1 MYEKEINEFMFDA
14 LKPFIF
20 PSKDAIKFAIKL
32 SIAAGLALFIAFCL
46 DLNQPQ
52 WAAATA
58 VIVAQPHSGMVVSKG
73 LARLVGT
80 LMGTVISLVVTAL
93 FSQTPWLFILALSLG
108 LMICTAASTVIRSAW
123 SYSFVL
129 AGYTTA
135 IIVLPDV
142 FKPLSIFDYA
152 IARCTEICLG
162 IICSSAVF
170 AILWPVKVFH
180 GLIVEAS
187 NIWQAG
193 LTSACMTLK
202 GENVNEDLLN
212 SLAKIVAIDAQ
223 REHALFEG
231 GDGRNRA
238 KAIQNMCHDIL
249 ALLRAARGVSRQ
261 MRFLTKEDCEQLQP
275 LVNECIE
282 ILAAPTYKSL
292 NVLAKKLQEKD
303 HSDRPLPQ
311 QDIIARLEMLVQC
324 AIFAGLDLASVRAG
338 KLKRKA
344 KASYLSIHRDY
355 SLGLFF
361 GLRSALAFLILSVF
375 WMMFGWPIN
384 EASGSLM
391 MVAVICSMFANKE
404 NAAQISMGFLR
415 GVCYSVVISFI
426 VSQLILPSWSG
437 FPLLWLAIG
446 VPLFIGSL
454 GMVKP
459 AIAGTCTVF
468 SINLL
473 MLCRPTNHG
482 FQSTEMFINQSLAMP
497 LGVIAALLAFHLVKI
512 NTPYWQGKYMLGAM
526 LKDLRKLTQG
536 SIKGAETWFGGRMA
550 DRLVLLARHR
560 SIMAQNAEK
569 RWYDALHVMDLGDE
583 ILNLRANLAKKIKIR
598 TNLNNYLDELAK
610 VFERGP
616 DKVNVALLNKA
627 SEQLKVVIREKELD
641 TQGVLAISAIM
652 QIQQVWHG
660 WYQEQKNKQEEEY
673 GIA

>member
-1 MYEKEINEFMFDA
+1 MFA
-14 LKPFIF
+14 VLKPFIF
-20 PSKDAIKFAIKL
+20 PSEDAIKFAIKL

-108 LMICTAASTVIRSAW
+108 LMICTAASTVIRSVW

-202 GENVNEDLLN
+202 GESVNEDLLN

-238 KAIQNMCHDIL
+238 RAIQNMCHDIL
-249 ALLRAARGVSRQ
+249 ALLRAARGFSRQ
-261 MRFLTKEDCEQLQP
+261 IRFLTKEDREQLQP
-275 LVNECIE
+275 WINDCIE
-282 ILAAPTYKSL
+282 TLTKPTYKSL
-292 NVLAKKLQEKD
+292 NVLAKRLREKD
-303 HSDRPLPQ
+303 HLDRPLSQ
-311 QDIIARLEMLVQC
+311 QDIIARLEMVIQC

-361 GLRSALAFLILSVF
+361 GLRSGFAFLILSIF
-375 WMMFGWPIN
+375 WMIFGWPIS

-391 MVAVICSMFANKE
+391 MVAVICSMFANRE

-415 GVCYSVVISFI
+415 GVCYAVVVSFV

-437 FPLLWLAIG
+437 FPLLWLGIG
-446 VPLFIGSL
+446 IPLFISSL

-459 AIAGTCTVF
+459 AITGTCTVF

-497 LGVIAALLAFHLVKI
+497 LGIIAAILAFHLVKI
-512 NTPYWQGKYMLGAM
+512 NTSYWQGKYMLGAM
-526 LKDLRKLTQG
+526 LKDLRKLTQS

-560 SIMAQNAEK
+560 SIMAENAEK
-569 RWYDALHVMDLGDE
+569 RWYDALHIMDLGDE
-583 ILNLRANLAKKIKIR
+583 ILNLRTSLAKQI
-598 TNLNNYLDELAK
+598 TLQVSLDTYLDTLEK
-610 VFERGP
+610 VFEREP
-616 DKVNVALLNKA
+616 NEMSVDRLNRA
-627 SEQLKVVIREKELD
+627 SERLKTIIREEGLD
-641 TQGVLAISAIM
+641 TRGVLAISAIM
-652 QIQQVWHG
+652 QIQQVWSA
-660 WYQEQKNKQEEEY
+660 WYQEQKVQQEDEY